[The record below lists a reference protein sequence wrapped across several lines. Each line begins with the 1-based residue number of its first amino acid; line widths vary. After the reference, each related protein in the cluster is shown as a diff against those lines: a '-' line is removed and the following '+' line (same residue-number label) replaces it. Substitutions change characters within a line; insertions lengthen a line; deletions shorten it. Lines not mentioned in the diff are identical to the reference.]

1 MGNGKWCVL
10 LSAALAAVHLGAVG
24 AGRLEAQEAPT
35 HLPHAVQAPPAAMRL
50 TLEEAKQRAL
60 DSSKLLQLANLNA
73 ESKAF
78 AVKAIRADYFPKITG
93 TALYLHFNDD
103 LGTVLSGGG
112 RSVSGPKGV
121 PLVTFPA
128 FAVNVPVVNQD
139 SSLAMFT
146 AVQPITDLLKVRQG
160 VKIAQADEGIARA
173 ELEAGARKL
182 ASGVEQLFWGLLAAR
197 RIQAGAA
204 AGVQGAELVAKTGA
218 LDARAAL
225 VEARQALQQVDKQV
239 ADLQEQLNGLLGLP
253 LCTALELVEP
263 ALPAL
268 PYQCADDVV
277 GLALASSPEIHS
289 AQETIHKAEAA
300 LAAGKLE
307 YVPSLAAVGGYTNQ
321 TAASYVQQDIGFI
334 GAVGT
339 YTIVDWGKRRNV
351 IRERQDLVAMATL
364 KLQQTED
371 DVRQKAVKA
380 FRDVGEAQAA
390 LKTAQEMVEV
400 RKEIEKKATTP
411 EALRDP
417 TALAALLKAS
427 KDRMLAEVEAVKA
440 DLAYREAYVQLM
452 ALIGKQ

>member
-1 MGNGKWCVL
+1 MRNGKRRML
-10 LSAALAAVHLGAVG
+10 LAAALAVHLGGLGTGGLA
-24 AGRLEAQEAPT
+24 AQERPAD
-35 HLPHAVQAPPAAMRL
+35 LPHPGDAPPAAVRL

-60 DSSKLLQLANLNA
+60 DSSKLLELATLNA

-103 LGTVLSGGG
+103 LGTVLATQGRKVTGPSGA
-112 RSVSGPKGV
+112 
-121 PLVTFPA
+121 PLLTFPA
-128 FAVNVPVVNQD
+128 TVIDVPVYNQD
-139 SSLAMFT
+139 SSFALIG

-160 VKIAQADEGIARA
+160 VKIAEADEQIARA
-173 ELEAGARKL
+173 ELEKGARDL

-204 AGVQGAELVAKTGA
+204 AGVQGAELVAKTGSPE
-218 LDARAAL
+218 ARAAL
-225 VEARQALQQVDKQV
+225 LEARQGLQQVDKQV

-277 GLALASSPEIHS
+277 GLALAASPEVRS
-289 AQETIHKAEAA
+289 AQETIHKAQAA
-300 LAAGKLE
+300 LCAGKLE
-307 YVPSLAAVGGYTNQ
+307 YVPSIAAVGGYVNQ
-321 TAASYVQQDIGFI
+321 TVQSYVQQDIGYV
-334 GAVGT
+334 GVVGT
-339 YTIVDWGKRRNV
+339 YTFVDWGKRRNV

-364 KLQQTED
+364 KLQQTEE

-380 FRDVGEAQAA
+380 FRDVGASHAA

-411 EALRDP
+411 AALRDP
-417 TALAALLKAS
+417 AALDALLRAS

-440 DLAYREAYVQLM
+440 DPAYRQAYVQLM